1 MSQEVNK
8 IKQDVTKHRDI
19 DRQVE
24 TRRER
29 LRKNRSRLNQIC

>member
-19 DRQVE
+19 DSQVE

-29 LRKNRSRLNQIC
+29 LRKNRNRLNQIF